1 MKHELHRKGRYF
13 AMKLAMVQMRMSDKV
28 EENLARTLDYMEQ
41 AARAGAD
48 LVFFPEVQLS
58 PFFPQYEKRD
68 ASPWL
73 MAPEGPELTAIRAAC
88 RRLGIYASPNVYLA
102 LDGKRYDASLIINSQ
117 GQLLGISKM
126 VHIAQAKYFYEQD
139 YYSPSDDGF
148 KVYDTPFGKI
158 GIVICFDRHL
168 PDGIRSCAMQGAELV
183 LIPTA
188 NIEGE
193 PLELFEWEVRVQS
206 FQSTVYAAMCNRVGP
221 EGSLTFAGQSLL
233 AGPDGSLL
241 HKADHREQL
250 VLLDVPLET
259 VARERVARP
268 WLIL

>member
-1 MKHELHRKGRYF
+1 MLKNSEMTVMN
-13 AMKLAMVQMRMSDKV
+13 MKLAMAQMQMEDSIDR
-28 EENLARTLDYMEQ
+28 NLAKTIRCMEQ
-41 AARAGAD
+41 ATEAGAD
-48 LVFFPEVQLS
+48 LIFFPEVQLT

-68 ASPWL
+68 ADPWA
-73 MAPEGPELTAIRAAC
+73 MALDGKEVTAMRDAC
-88 RRLGIYASPNVYLA
+88 RRLGLYASPNIYLKQGA
-102 LDGKRYDASLIINSQ
+102 YRFDASLMLDPDGGIM
-117 GQLLGISKM
+117 GISKM

-139 YYSPSDDGF
+139 YYSPSNDGF

-206 FQSTVYAAMCNRVGP
+206 FQNTVYTAMCNRVGP
-221 EGSLTFAGQSLL
+221 EGDLTFAGQSLL

-241 HKADHREQL
+241 HKADHRERL
-250 VLLDVPLET
+250 VVLDVPLEMA
-259 VARERVARP
+259 ARERVSRP
-268 WLIL
+268 WLTL